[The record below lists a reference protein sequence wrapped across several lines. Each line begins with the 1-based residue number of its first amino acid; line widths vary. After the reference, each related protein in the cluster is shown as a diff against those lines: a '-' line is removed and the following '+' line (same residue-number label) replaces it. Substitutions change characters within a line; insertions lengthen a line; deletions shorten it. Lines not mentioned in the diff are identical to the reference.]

1 MYKLSRRRNL
11 IPFIALMAA
20 GMAACML
27 IPQGFTDNV
36 FEIPAFAL
44 LPAEVALV
52 MMLSVLF
59 FENAS
64 PAELLRISFT
74 MIALCMFAGGMGN
87 IIGKT
92 TQTLPDQTLL
102 LNWFQLILM
111 NITGLVGTIAFYQ
124 TKSSAETSI
133 TKIAPVR
140 EAPPP
145 KTAEQTMDEAIIKME
160 MDAASGESV
169 QDILSKLD
177 VARINTLES
186 SLKKNEPANA
196 NVSLE
201 SLFADENA
209 ASQPFAEIETIT
221 EVQEALSNG
230 ASEIL
235 PAPLETSKI
244 ELNDARVET
253 VLIEALKPENKLF
266 NDVSNDLEDIFSDL
280 AFGASN
286 DELTAEK
293 LAEVKASTP
302 PPAPAPVE
310 EKHDTKLID
319 VSDDDIDDI
328 FANIV
333 SEDTNSHIGDMLEE
347 LAPPIPQP
355 APGPI
360 DSTPKEV
367 KEFGRLSSVA
377 TSKTDPT
384 SPGTLKTIGQM
395 LLDTHAIENIIK
407 HSEGRDLGKVQ
418 SGGVARVVTVSR
430 GADIQAMMEKIAE
443 FPGLDG
449 CLVIGKDG
457 LLIGATA
464 GIGMMRDVYGVLSL
478 GMHSTT
484 NLGTKKVD
492 LGELKQSIL
501 RTGNKLTIMTEIGI
515 GVLAAFSDDWEMIKI
530 DALVDHIAQT
540 VNESQASGGTLPTES
555 LSGGMLAQE
564 PKAPPVTPPPVVV
577 PQGDSVVP
585 ITEMKGGLL
594 SVDDDDIG
602 GLFDNV
608 LAETATHNDSIGQIV
623 EEIAK
628 PLLSVSDGD
637 MGDIF
642 DNLLDKA
649 QSTVDHS
656 MDFTPPE
663 LADKATKS
671 LFDEDWTEEADAVK
685 AADTPAAPTP
695 PAEAPQA
702 ISPPVTP
709 PVVAVVEEA
718 AVVEKKAPP
727 PGAPGQQIKEF
738 GRLSASTASTP
749 LHEKEGAIKAIG
761 RQLIDVQAIE
771 NIIKSGEKREKMGA
785 GMTTARVISQARG
798 EGIKALLTKIDQCA
812 GVAGSLIVG
821 NDGLVIA
828 STLTGGMDKD
838 LLGALCSA
846 MYSHTDLGGKK
857 LQMGKLKQIIFHAV
871 DKTTVLTPVAVGVLA
886 VFVENHELDQIDS
899 LLTAIEGTVRG

>member
-1 MYKLSRRRNL
+1 M
-11 IPFIALMAA
+11 ALMAV
-20 GMAACML
+20 GIVACML
-27 IPQGFTDNV
+27 IPQRFTDNV

-64 PAELLRISFT
+64 PAELLRLSFT
-74 MIALCMFAGGMGN
+74 MLALCMFAGGMGN

-111 NITGLVGTIAFYQ
+111 NITGLVSTIAFYQ
-124 TKSSAETSI
+124 TKSGTETSI
-133 TKIAPVR
+133 TKIAPIK

-145 KTAEQTMDEAIIKME
+145 KTAEQALDDAIIKME

-177 VARINTLES
+177 VNRINTLES

-201 SLFADENA
+201 SLFADESHA
-209 ASQPFAEIETIT
+209 ATQSLGEPVAIAG
-221 EVQEALSNG
+221 ALEDHSNG
-230 ASEIL
+230 SGEIAPPPAESGRFELDASTTTTAE
-235 PAPLETSKI
+235 PALE
-244 ELNDARVET
+244 
-253 VLIEALKPENKLF
+253 KPENKLF

-293 LAEVKASTP
+293 LAEIKASTP
-302 PPAPAPVE
+302 PPEPAPVA
-310 EKHDTKLID
+310 EKHDSNLIA

-333 SEDTNSHIGDMLEE
+333 AEDTDSHVGDMLEE
-347 LAPPIPQP
+347 FAPRP
-355 APGPI
+355 PI
-360 DSTPKEV
+360 DSTPREV

-377 TSKTDPT
+377 TSKTDPA

-395 LLDTHAIENIIK
+395 LLDTQAIENIIK

-430 GADIQAMMEKIAE
+430 GADIQAMMDKIAE

-457 LLIGATA
+457 LLIGATQ
-464 GIGMMRDVYGVLSL
+464 GVGMMRDVYGVLSL

-515 GVLAAFSDDWEMIKI
+515 GVLAAFSDNWELEKI
-530 DALVDHIAQT
+530 DALLDHIAQT
-540 VNESQASGGTLPTES
+540 VNASQGSGGTLPMES
-555 LSGGMLAQE
+555 LTGGMLAQE
-564 PKAPPVTPPPVVV
+564 PKAPPVPPP
-577 PQGDSVVP
+577 PQGDAVVP

-594 SVDDDDIG
+594 SVDDNDIG

-608 LAETATHNDSIGQIV
+608 LADSATHNDSIGQTV
-623 EEIAK
+623 QEVAK
-628 PLLSVSDGD
+628 PIMSVSDGEL
-637 MGDIF
+637 GDIF

-663 LADKATKS
+663 LAEKTTKS
-671 LFDEDWTEEADAVK
+671 LFDEEWTEELDAPKPVE
-685 AADTPAAPTP
+685 AEAAPAP
-695 PAEAPQA
+695 PAETEVAAPA
-702 ISPPVTP
+702 
-709 PVVAVVEEA
+709 VAEEA
-718 AVVEKKAPP
+718 PVADKKAPP
-727 PGAPGQQIKEF
+727 QGAPGQQIKEF

-828 STLTGGMDKD
+828 STLKGGMDKD
-838 LLGALCSA
+838 LLGALCCA